1 MKQWL
6 SCALALL
13 VVTQLVA
20 APAPPEK
27 NDPGM
32 TEKKETAPVEVD
44 FGPLTKATA
53 ANFKIKFA
61 VTSYGNT
68 RTPMVVNTQSGSTP
82 DELADLVRLSLPAG
96 WDVQQDGGKLV
107 IKSYKGSPI
116 KSVDIT
122 LEGEKKELT
131 PTVKRLKPE
140 DKKEGK

>member
-1 MKQWL
+1 MKWL

-13 VVTQLVA
+13 A

-32 TEKKETAPVEVD
+32 TEKKDTDPVEVD
-44 FGPLTKATA
+44 FGPLAKATA
-53 ANFKIKFA
+53 ANYKFKFV
-61 VTSYGNT
+61 VTSYDNS
-68 RTPMVVNTQSGSTP
+68 RTPMVVEAQAPTFPGVI
-82 DELADLVRLSLPAG
+82 ADVVKTSLPAG
-96 WDVQQDGGKLV
+96 WDVEVNGGKLI

-116 KSVDIT
+116 KSVEIT
-122 LEGEKKELT
+122 LDGEKKELT

>member
-1 MKQWL
+1 MKWL
-6 SCALALL
+6 SCALPLL

-32 TEKKETAPVEVD
+32 TEKETGPVEVD
-44 FGPLTKATA
+44 FSPLAKATA
-53 ANFKIKFA
+53 AKYQIKFA
-61 VTSYGNT
+61 VASYDNT

-96 WDVQQDGGKLV
+96 WDVQQDGNKLV
-107 IKSYKGSPI
+107 VKSYKGSPI
-116 KSVDIT
+116 KSVEIS

-131 PTVKRLKPE
+131 PTVKRLKKE